1 MVSPI
6 WSWCH
11 FRMVPLDGEADVTFE
26 WCPHD
31 EGFEFIFE
39 WWPPIGKLNAIM
51 ETLVASFSP
60 GTKNID
66 T

>member
-1 MVSPI
+1 
-6 WSWCH
+6 
-11 FRMVPLDGEADVTFE
+11 MVPLDGEADVTFE